1 MPEIY
6 VNDWPPHAPDDLHR
20 REGVVEAAR
29 LMLNAAYTA
38 PVAGGVGQI
47 EAVILWGKHEQE
59 KLAKKMEE
67 MASHNQHTSRR
78 FKYEAEMVR
87 ESDAIILIGDYLAST
102 IPIDAGCGLCGG
114 EPNCS
119 FLYERK
125 KVVAGGQIDPT
136 ERNFDKLVDG
146 PICLVRFQDMS
157 YAVGSALFM
166 STRLLVDARPYFTV
180 GAAGRQL
187 GYCSDSGVVCGILVA
202 AQQKNPFVDI
212 PQDYHVIN
220 MRRIIQSVR
229 HWYIINRNTAGDYRF
244 FDPSA
249 DLEKEMLQ
257 QQQEE
262 QAEKEGDEE

>member
-1 MPEIY
+1 MPEIHI
-6 VNDWPPHAPDDLHR
+6 NDWPPHAPDDQNR

-38 PVAGGVGQI
+38 PVAGGVSQI
-47 EAVILWGKHEQE
+47 EAVILWGKHEQ
-59 KLAKKMEE
+59 KRLAKKMEE
-67 MASHNQHTSRR
+67 MAGGNEHTSRQ

-87 ESDAIILIGDYLAST
+87 ESDVVLLIGDYLAST
-102 IPIDAGCGLCGG
+102 LPIDAGCGLCGG

-136 ERNFDKLVDG
+136 ERNYDRLVDG
-146 PICLVRFQDMS
+146 PVCLVRLQDMS

-187 GYCSDSGVVCGILVA
+187 GYCADSGVVCGILVA

-212 PQDYHVIN
+212 PQDYHVVN
-220 MRRIIQSVR
+220 MRRMIQSVR
-229 HWYIINRNTAGDYRF
+229 HWYIINRNTSGDYRF
-244 FDPSA
+244 ADPSA
-249 DLEKEMLQ
+249 ELEKE
-257 QQQEE
+257 EYKKGKG
-262 QAEKEGDEE
+262 KEGDKE